1 MEKCACQGAFLDKFI
16 QPAILVVLSRG
27 STHGFQMIAELE
39 RSGMVSGDS
48 LDPAGLYRTLK
59 KLESGGLVTSRWDT
73 ETASK
78 PRRIYT
84 LAPPGAACLAQWRE
98 TLLEYRQ
105 NLDAILAG
113 IQALP
118 GAAAVGKELPAP

>member
-27 STHGFQMIAELE
+27 SSHGFQMIADLE

-59 KLESGGLVTSRWDT
+59 KMEGSGLVTSVWDT
-73 ETASK
+73 ESASK
-78 PRRIYT
+78 PRRVYSIT
-84 LAPPGAACLAQWRE
+84 PAGRSCLDQWRE
-98 TLLEYRQ
+98 TLEEYRA
-105 NLDAILAG
+105 NLDAILG
-113 IQALP
+113 EIRGLP
-118 GAAAVGKELPAP
+118 DETAEPCAP